1 MADVCPT
8 AFKVKKGRMMSGK
21 DLDGQLDFLGLIS
34 EYTDDQGAHVK
45 VREPGVRRIKPIP
58 PPEPEQL
65 SFEIEAK
72 TAEAEAEA
80 KAAAE
85 AEAKAKAEAEARAKA
100 EAEAEAKAAAKAE
113 AKAKAAAEAEAKVKA
128 EAEAKAAAE
137 AEAKAKAEAEARAK
151 AEAEVKAEAEKKV
164 RPKPQAKPAKSSG
177 NEIGVMNFKACERCW
192 CHDCKHNA
200 LGKAVPRDICG
211 TTMPCPACQ
220 SCIDE
225 DTPTICEIG
234 NAKEGCMTRA
244 MEEGIPIN

>member
-1 MADVCPT
+1 MWRTCVRRHLNL
-8 AFKVKKGRMMSGK
+8 KKGRMMSGK

-80 KAAAE
+80 
-85 AEAKAKAEAEARAKA
+85 RAK
-100 EAEAEAKAAAKAE
+100 AEAEAKAAAEAE
-113 AKAKAAAEAEAKVKA
+113 AEAKAAAEAEAKVKA

-137 AEAKAKAEAEARAK
+137 AEAKA
-151 AEAEVKAEAEKKV
+151 KAEAEKKV